1 MSRDEKMAKTPKK
14 PKTQWHKIV
23 KELPEIMERL
33 RFLRNDSPSFTSSQF
48 AQILNEE
55 FKEQLASLGVKIS
68 PQHLRNVLTPTEK
81 QFTEVNGKITVGDLA
96 EQEKSILVL
105 LKKASQSVAG
115 LAEHLKVP
123 KEDVFLVIDGLRLKG
138 YDVVVEQGVEQSRV
152 VLRREPA
159 EGELII
165 LPPITKRSI
174 KFLVLSDLCLGLKS
188 QQSDLLATAYE
199 IGKKEEV
206 FFAMIAGNLVAG
218 KPLKN
223 KEKDY
228 FLTTADEQIGYA
240 VSMIPKASFKTYFIN
255 GPRELTFKD
264 KDDGKNVG
272 EVIAGL
278 RSDLAY
284 CGDRK
289 STFDIGNKG
298 YKVVLVHGGN
308 ETAYTKSHTLQ
319 GVEES
324 FQEAVNYAFEHS
336 EPFQLVLLGGIN
348 SYIDMPRRLPIA
360 SRKYNDFD
368 SIALP
373 GLCRATGAE
382 KAKKKRHAS
391 PVLGCV
397 IITLEFDKE
406 GNLIQIIRDARDL
419 TAYHKNDDYLENLE
433 FVSQLTEEER
443 TVLEFLK
450 NKPRRRGE
458 ISRLLKKFD
467 NYVDELIERLKQYGY
482 QIEFDLAR
490 NAFRLMRNFK
500 KVAQSLDIK
509 RFYTKSLKVAAI
521 ADTHLGHEKAR
532 ADLLP
537 ETYWIAEEEKVDII
551 THSGDVFEG
560 EDAYPGQVR
569 ELIFHGA
576 DKQRNHGLEVWPK
589 SKIPTFFVRGTSHE
603 LAFFKKCGHDIVD
616 TFVKM
621 APLHGLYNLRYLGD
635 HKGIVEKNGIK
646 IELVHPKS
654 GIPYGITYRLQKRIE
669 HLVEIISPS
678 DAKIMLLGHLH
689 LATAMI
695 HKGMVAFL
703 VPCLEDQ
710 TEYLSEKDLIP
721 YLGMWIFEVFCDK
734 LDNVTRLV
742 SKYIPFEPK
751 ATEGIIKL

>member
-1 MSRDEKMAKTPKK
+1 MSTEEKAAKTPKK
-14 PKTQWHKIV
+14 PRTQWHKIV
-23 KELPEIMERL
+23 KELPEILERL
-33 RFLRNDSPSFTSSQF
+33 RFLRKDNPSFTTSQF

-55 FKEQLASLGVKIS
+55 FKEQLASLGVRIL
-68 PQHLRNVLTPTEK
+68 PQHLRNVLMPTEK
-81 QFTEVNGKITVGDLA
+81 QFTDVSGKIAVGDLA
-96 EQEKSILVL
+96 EQEKSILLL
-105 LKKASQSVAG
+105 LKKSSQTISS
-115 LAEHLKVP
+115 LAEHLKIP
-123 KEDVFLVIDGLRLKG
+123 KEDVFPVIDGLRLRG

-165 LPPITKRSI
+165 LLPITKRSI
-174 KFLVLSDLCLGLKS
+174 KFLVLSDVCLGLKS
-188 QQSDLLATAYE
+188 QQSDLLATAYK
-199 IGKKEEV
+199 IGEEEEV

-218 KPLKN
+218 KPPKN
-223 KEKDY
+223 KERDY
-228 FLTTADEQIGYA
+228 FLTTAEEQIGYA
-240 VSMIPKASFKTYFIN
+240 VSMIPKAPFKTYFIN

-264 KDDGKNVG
+264 KDDGRNVG
-272 EVIAGL
+272 EVIASF
-278 RSDLAY
+278 RPDLAY

-289 STFDIGNKG
+289 TTFDIGNKG

-360 SRKYNDFD
+360 CRKYNDFD

-373 GLCRATGAE
+373 GLCRATGSE

-406 GNLIQIIRDARDL
+406 GNLGQIVRDVRDL

-433 FVSQLTEEER
+433 FLPQLTEEER

-467 NYVDELIERLKQYGY
+467 SYVDELIERLRQHGY
-482 QIEFDLAR
+482 QIEFDVAG

-500 KVAQSLDIK
+500 KAAQSLDIK
-509 RFYTKSLKVAAI
+509 KFYAKSLKVAAI
-521 ADTHLGHEKAR
+521 ADTHLGHEKER
-532 ADLLP
+532 PDLLAKAY
-537 ETYWIAEEEKVDII
+537 EIAEEEKVDLI

-560 EDAYPGQVR
+560 EDAYRGQVR

-576 DKQRNHGLEVWPK
+576 DKQRDHGLAVWPK
-589 SKIPTFFVRGTSHE
+589 SKITTMIVRGTSHE
-603 LAFFKKCGHDIVD
+603 LEFFKKCGHDIVD
-616 TFVKM
+616 TFVRM
-621 APLHGLYNLRYLGD
+621 APLYGLYNLKYLGD

-646 IELVHPKS
+646 IELVHPKG
-654 GIPYGITYRLQKRIE
+654 GIPYGITYKLQKRIE

-678 DAKIMLLGHLH
+678 DAKIMLCGHLH
-689 LATAMI
+689 LATTLI
-695 HKGMVAFL
+695 HKGLVAFL

-721 YLGMWIFEVFCDK
+721 YLGMWIFEVFCDE

-742 SKYIPFEPK
+742 TKYIPFEPK

>member
-1 MSRDEKMAKTPKK
+1 MSTETKVVKAPKK
-14 PKTQWHKIV
+14 RSQWREIV
-23 KELPEIMERL
+23 KNYPEILERL
-33 RFLRNDSPSFTSSQF
+33 RFLVNDSPSFTASQF

-55 FKEQLASLGVKIS
+55 FTEQLTALGVKIS

-81 QFTEVNGKITVGDLA
+81 QFTAVNGKITVGDLA
-96 EQEKSILVL
+96 EQEKSILLL
-105 LKKASQSVAG
+105 LKKAPQTISG
-115 LAEHLKVP
+115 LAEHLKIP
-123 KEDVFLVIDGLRLKG
+123 KEDIFPVIDGLRLRG

-199 IGKKEEV
+199 IGKEEEV

-218 KPLKN
+218 KPPPK

-228 FLTTADEQIGYA
+228 FLTTAEEQIGYA
-240 VSMIPKASFKTYFIN
+240 VSMIPKAPFKTYFIN

-272 EVIAGL
+272 EVIASL

-284 CGDRK
+284 CGDLK
-289 STFDIGNKG
+289 TTFDIGNKG
-298 YKVVLVHGGN
+298 YKVVLIHGGN
-308 ETAYTKSHTLQ
+308 ATAYTKSHPLQ

-324 FQEAVNYAFEHS
+324 FQEAVNYAYEHS
-336 EPFQLVLLGGIN
+336 APFQLVLLGGIN
-348 SYIDMPRRLPIA
+348 SYIYLPRRLPIA
-360 SRKYNDFD
+360 SGKFNDFD
-368 SIALP
+368 SVALP
-373 GLCRATGAE
+373 SLCRATGSE
-382 KAKKKRHAS
+382 KARKKRDAS

-397 IITLEFDKE
+397 IATLEFDRD
-406 GNLIQIIRDARDL
+406 GNLAQIVFDVRDL
-419 TAYHKNDDYLENLE
+419 TAYHKNDDFLRDLE
-433 FVSQLTEEER
+433 FVPRLGEEEKS
-443 TVLEFLK
+443 VLEFLK

-458 ISRLLKKFD
+458 ISRFLKKFD
-467 NYVDELIERLKQYGY
+467 SYVDELIERLRQYGY
-482 QIEFDLAR
+482 QIEFEVAG

-500 KVAQSLDIK
+500 KAAQPLDIK
-509 RFYTKSLKVAAI
+509 KFYVKSVKVAAI
-521 ADTHLGHEKAR
+521 ADTHLGHENER
-532 ADLLP
+532 PDLLAK
-537 ETYWIAEEEKVDII
+537 TYEISEAEKVDFIS
-551 THSGDVFEG
+551 HSGDVFEG

-576 DKQRNHGLEVWPK
+576 DNQRNHGLEVWPK
-589 SKIPTFFVRGTSHE
+589 SKIPTIFVRATSHE
-603 LAFFKKCGHDIVD
+603 LAFLKKCGHDIVD

-621 APLHGLYNLRYLGD
+621 APLHGLYNLQYLGD

-654 GIPYGITYRLQKRIE
+654 GIPYGVTYKLQKRIE
-669 HLVEIISPS
+669 HLVEIAAPS
-678 DAKIMLLGHLH
+678 DAKIMLCGHLH
-689 LATAMI
+689 VAATMI
-695 HKGMVAFL
+695 YKGMVAFL

-710 TEYLSEKDLIP
+710 TGYLSEKDLIP
-721 YLGMWIFEVFCDK
+721 YLGMWIFEVFCDG
-734 LDNVTRLV
+734 LNNITRLV

-751 ATEGIIKL
+751 AKERIIKL